1 METPTN
7 ARHIP
12 YAPTETTDLYPESDG
27 KPMADTD
34 LHLYWIKRIQDMIET
49 HFSQDPGVYISG
61 NIMMYDIEGPART
74 AVSPDILVCFGI
86 GQKFRRT
93 YKVWEEGKPPD
104 FVMEFSSKRTYRND
118 LDEKMAL
125 YARMN
130 IPDYFLY
137 DPDRR
142 YLPSPLLGFR
152 LVEGTY
158 VEIAADVDGGIRS
171 EILDLNFHLTEDGL
185 AIYNPRAQKW
195 LQTLAEQEAAARQKA
210 EAEVARLQAELER
223 LKAQM

>member
-7 ARHIP
+7 VHPLP

-34 LHLYWIKRIQDMIET
+34 LHLYWIKRVQDMLET
-49 HFSQDPGVYISG
+49 YFSQNPEVYISG
-61 NIMMYDIEGPART
+61 NIMMYDVEGPMRT
-74 AVSPDILVCFGI
+74 AVSPDILVAFGL

-104 FVMEFSSKRTYRND
+104 FVMEFSSKRTYQND

-142 YLPSPLLGFR
+142 YLPSPLMGFR
-152 LVEGTY
+152 LVAGTY
-158 VEIAADVDGGIRS
+158 VEIASDSDDGIRS

-185 AIYNPRAQKW
+185 TLYNPRAQEW
-195 LQTLAEQEAAARQKA
+195 LQTRAEKA
-210 EAEVARLQAELER
+210 EAEVERLQAELAR
-223 LKAQM
+223 LKERM

>member
-7 ARHIP
+7 TRHIS

-49 HFSQDPGVYISG
+49 FLSQYPEAYISG
-61 NIMMYDIEGPART
+61 NIMMYDIEGPMRT
-74 AVSPDILVCFGI
+74 AVSPDILVAFGL
-86 GQKFRRT
+86 GRKFRRT

-118 LDEKMAL
+118 LNEKMAH
-125 YARMN
+125 YARMK
-130 IPDYFLY
+130 IPEYVLY

-142 YLPSPLLGFR
+142 YLPSPLMGFR
-152 LVEGTY
+152 LVAGTY
-158 VEIAADVDGGIRS
+158 VEIAPDADGGIRS
-171 EILDLNFHLTEDGL
+171 EVLGLNFHLTDDGL
-185 AIYNPRAQKW
+185 AIYDPRAQKW
-195 LQTLAEQEAAARQKA
+195 LQTRAEKA

-223 LKAQM
+223 LKERT